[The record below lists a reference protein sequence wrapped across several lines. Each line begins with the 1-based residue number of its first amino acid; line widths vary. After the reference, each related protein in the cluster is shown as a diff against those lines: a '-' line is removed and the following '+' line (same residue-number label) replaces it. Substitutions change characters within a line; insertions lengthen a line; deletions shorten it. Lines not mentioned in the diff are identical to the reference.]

1 MVEIKNLSMR
11 FAKQAL
17 FENVNLSL
25 KKGERYGLIG
35 ANGAG
40 KSTFLKILSNEIE
53 PSSGSMEFDAGV
65 EFASLE
71 QDQFAFE
78 NLSIMDAVMS
88 ANLRLFE
95 AMKEKEKLYLSPEFT
110 DEINERL
117 SELELITAEEDPNYD
132 AQTRCEKLL
141 GALKIKDFNAPMSS
155 LQSVDKFKV
164 LLARLLF
171 VNASVLFLDEP
182 TNNLDLESIAWL
194 ENELLR
200 HDGTLVVISHDRH
213 FLNRICTRIL
223 DVDFQSIRDFSG
235 NYDDWY
241 MASTLLAKQA
251 ELKRDKALKDRA
263 ELESFIR
270 RFSAN
275 ASKAKQA
282 TSRQKALDKIEF
294 EEIKVSSRR
303 DPSIVFRTNREIGNE
318 ICEIKG
324 VSKAYDK
331 NLFENLEL
339 KFEKNDKIA
348 LIGASG
354 VGKTTLAK
362 IIAGLIKPDLGEIH
376 LGATIE
382 FGYFAQD
389 TMSKISG
396 EMKLYEWL
404 MSEKHKDIDEIR
416 KCLGRM
422 LFSGAAQEKAVSS
435 LSGGEKHRLML
446 AKLMLEKPNFLLLD
460 EPDNHLD
467 LEAIIALGEALYNFK
482 GVALMISH
490 DRELIS
496 AFANRIWHLEDGKLL
511 DFRGSFD
518 EFEKRSENAHL

>member
-1 MVEIKNLSMR
+1 M
-11 FAKQAL
+11 
-17 FENVNLSL
+17 
-25 KKGERYGLIG
+25 
-35 ANGAG
+35 
-40 KSTFLKILSNEIE
+40 
-53 PSSGSMEFDAGV
+53 
-65 EFASLE
+65 
-71 QDQFAFE
+71 
-78 NLSIMDAVMS
+78 
-88 ANLRLFE
+88 
-95 AMKEKEKLYLSPEFT
+95 
-110 DEINERL
+110 
-117 SELELITAEEDPNYD
+117 
-132 AQTRCEKLL
+132 
-141 GALKIKDFNAPMSS
+141 
-155 LQSVDKFKV
+155 
-164 LLARLLF
+164 
-171 VNASVLFLDEP
+171 
-182 TNNLDLESIAWL
+182 
-194 ENELLR
+194 
-200 HDGTLVVISHDRH
+200 
-213 FLNRICTRIL
+213 
-223 DVDFQSIRDFSG
+223 
-235 NYDDWY
+235 
-241 MASTLLAKQA
+241 
-251 ELKRDKALKDRA
+251 
-263 ELESFIR
+263 
-270 RFSAN
+270 
-275 ASKAKQA
+275 
-282 TSRQKALDKIEF
+282 
-294 EEIKVSSRR
+294 
-303 DPSIVFRTNREIGNE
+303 
-318 ICEIKG
+318 
-324 VSKAYDK
+324 
-331 NLFENLEL
+331 
-339 KFEKNDKIA
+339 
-348 LIGASG
+348 
-354 VGKTTLAK
+354 GKTTLAK